1 MSHHHHHHRHH
12 VHMHQQE
19 QEQHRSSIVVGN
31 TTVVR
36 GESVAYTISSPSKQ
50 MIDSMYYLFSEY
62 GHHDASPAPGKDR
75 DAGDALHHLHQYN
88 NIATSQ
94 LKLNFT
100 MTKPVAAAAKRGGGG
115 SAYEISISG
124 STSENK
130 QQYSVNCTTLREY
143 MQDRTRAM
151 SYERALR
158 MLELL
163 RKQMTDLEVLNLS
176 TPYYG
181 LDDILVIN
189 DVFFCFANDDK
200 LFAYDAG
207 TKQMD
212 VTRAISRE
220 RAFYAPE
227 LLHPSNKINALPYS
241 VDYRA
246 SYYSLGMLAAYCVL
260 LKPELMASGPSP
272 TIAIT
277 IADGGRKKK
286 AADDNNDNSDN
297 SDNSDKKDAAAAAN
311 RGTSRVIS
319 SADIAAMLH
328 PIQYTKLYWFIVRC
342 CNDDVARINSRM
354 LIFV

>member
-1 MSHHHHHHRHH
+1 
-12 VHMHQQE
+12 V
-19 QEQHRSSIVVGN
+19 
-31 TTVVR
+31 
-36 GESVAYTISSPSKQ
+36 
-50 MIDSMYYLFSEY
+50 YYLFSEY
-62 GHHDASPAPGKDR
+62 GHHDASAAPGKV
-75 DAGDALHHLHQYN
+75 GDHHHHHLHQYN
-88 NIATSQ
+88 VATSH

-100 MTKPVAAAAKRGGGG
+100 MTKPVAAAAKRGGVGGGG

-124 STSENK
+124 NPSENK

-143 MQDRTRAM
+143 MEDRTRAM

-200 LFAYDAG
+200 LFSYDAD

-212 VTRAISRE
+212 VMRAISRD

-272 TIAIT
+272 TIAIA

-286 AADDNNDNSDN
+286 AADDDNDNND
-297 SDNSDKKDAAAAAN
+297 KKHAAAAN
-311 RGTSRVIS
+311 RGAPRIIS
-319 SADIAAMLH
+319 SAAIAAMLH
-328 PIQYTKLYWFIVRC
+328 PIQYTKLYWFIIRC
-342 CNDDVARINSRM
+342 CNDDAARINSRM

>member
-1 MSHHHHHHRHH
+1 MSRPHP
-12 VHMHQQE
+12 HQ
-19 QEQHRSSIVVGN
+19 SGTTVVGN

-36 GESVAYTISSPSKQ
+36 GDAVAYTVSSPSKHI
-50 MIDSMYYLFSEY
+50 IDSVYFLFSEY
-62 GHHDASPAPGKDR
+62 GHLSAPGKDR
-75 DAGDALHHLHQYN
+75 DADSALHHLHQTD
-88 NIATSQ
+88 IATSQ

-100 MTKPVAAAAKRGGGG
+100 MSKPVIVKRNQRN
-115 SAYEISISG
+115 AYEVDITGNMSP
-124 STSENK
+124 ENM

-151 SYERALR
+151 SYERTLR

-181 LDDILVIN
+181 LDDVLVVN

-200 LFAYDAG
+200 LFSYDAG
-207 TKQMD
+207 TNQMD

-227 LLHPSNKINALPYS
+227 LLRPSNKLNALPYS

-260 LKPELMASGPSP
+260 LKPELLASGASPTP
-272 TIAIT
+272 TIAT
-277 IADGGRKKK
+277 SADGGGGRKKRNDRPH
-286 AADDNNDNSDN
+286 DD
-297 SDNSDKKDAAAAAN
+297 
-311 RGTSRVIS
+311 RGAPRVIS

-328 PIQYTKLYWFIVRC
+328 PIQYTKLYWFILRC
-342 CNDDVARINSRM
+342 CNDDAARISSRM

>member
-1 MSHHHHHHRHH
+1 MNHSGHR
-12 VHMHQQE
+12 VARIDID
-19 QEQHRSSIVVGN
+19 RSSIVVGN
-31 TTVVR
+31 TTVNR
-36 GESVAYTISSPSKQ
+36 GDAIAYTMSSPSKN
-50 MIDSMYYLFSEY
+50 MIDSVYFLFSEY
-62 GHHDASPAPGKDR
+62 SHLSTPGKDR
-75 DAGDALHHLHQYN
+75 DNDDALHHLHQTD
-88 NIATSQ
+88 IATSQ
-94 LKLNFT
+94 LKLNFA
-100 MTKPVAAAAKRGGGG
+100 MSKPAAVKRNQRDE
-115 SAYEISISG
+115 YEIGITGKAS
-124 STSENK
+124 SETM

-189 DVFFCFANDDK
+189 EVFFCFANDDK
-200 LFAYDAG
+200 LFRYDAG

-227 LLHPSNKINALPYS
+227 LLQPFNKLNALPYS

-260 LKPELMASGPSP
+260 LKPELLASAAP
-272 TIAIT
+272 
-277 IADGGRKKK
+277 ADGGGGRKKK
-286 AADDNNDNSDN
+286 AAADRP
-297 SDNSDKKDAAAAAN
+297 SDKSDKN
-311 RGTSRVIS
+311 RGTRVIS
-319 SADIAAMLH
+319 TAEIATMLY

-342 CNDDVARINSRM
+342 CNDDAARINSRM

>member
-1 MSHHHHHHRHH
+1 MSHQYRP
-12 VHMHQQE
+12 HQTGGT
-19 QEQHRSSIVVGN
+19 VVGN

-36 GESVAYTISSPSKQ
+36 GDAVAYTILSPSKII
-50 MIDSMYYLFSEY
+50 IDSVYYLFSEY
-62 GHHDASPAPGKDR
+62 GHLSAPGKDR
-75 DAGDALHHLHQYN
+75 DADSVLRDLHQTD
-88 NIATSQ
+88 IATSQ

-100 MTKPVAAAAKRGGGG
+100 MSKPAMIKRGQRNVYKLDITGN
-115 SAYEISISG
+115 
-124 STSENK
+124 TSPENM

-151 SYERALR
+151 SYARALR

-181 LDDILVIN
+181 LDDILVVN
-189 DVFFCFANDDK
+189 DAFFCFVNDDK
-200 LFAYDAG
+200 LFSYDAD
-207 TKQMD
+207 TNQMD

-227 LLHPSNKINALPYS
+227 LLRPSNKLNALPYS

-260 LKPELMASGPSP
+260 LKPELLASA
-272 TIAIT
+272 TAT
-277 IADGGRKKK
+277 ATATADGGGRKKRNDRPR
-286 AADDNNDNSDN
+286 DDH
-297 SDNSDKKDAAAAAN
+297 
-311 RGTSRVIS
+311 GTPRVIS

-328 PIQYTKLYWFIVRC
+328 PIQYTKLYWFILRC
-342 CNDDVARINSRM
+342 CNDDAARISSRM